1 MGPRRGIRVGISIA
15 VAVLLVPCLFLA
27 PAQAAPQTISET
39 CVQSGTSVFH
49 NNAFPAQ
56 ESQFSVSFAAT
67 PNEASIY
74 GLVGF
79 SLNAATTDDSL
90 AAIVRFAKNGNID
103 VRNGNNFNANVTFPY
118 KAGQQYQFQMVINPA
133 TKRYSVFVAAPG
145 GTQVQLANNYELRST
160 LLNISSLN
168 NWAAWA
174 SSGSE
179 SVCNM
184 TIGSVTSA
192 TAVAPTITSQPLS
205 QTIIA
210 GQTATFSVVATGT
223 SPLAYQWRKNGTAI
237 SGATAASY
245 TTPAETTSDN
255 GAQFTVVASNSA
267 GSATSSAAT
276 LTVNAATVAPSIT
289 TQPLS
294 QTIIAGQT
302 ATFSVTATGTAPLSY
317 QWRQNGVAIG
327 GASSSSYTTPA
338 ETTSANGTQFSVVV
352 SNSAGSVTSAAATLT
367 VNAATVAPSITTQP
381 LSQTIIAGQTATFSV
396 VAAGTSPLAYQWR
409 KNGTAISG
417 ATASSYTTPA
427 ETTSDNGAQ
436 FTVVVSNS
444 AGTVTSAAAILTV
457 TAPGTLISSASTL
470 AFASVNVG
478 SSSILS
484 ATLTN
489 SGSSSVTLSG
499 VSISGPGFNASGISV
514 GQIIPVGQTA
524 TLNVTFA
531 PAATGSVTGSV
542 TVTSNA
548 SNSPTIISLSGT
560 GAAVLHSADLS
571 WVASTSVVTGYNV
584 YRSTVTA
591 GPFTK
596 LTSSLI
602 SALTYTDTS
611 VQAGQTYYYVVT
623 AVNSSNVESVYS
635 NEVSATIP

>member
-1 MGPRRGIRVGISIA
+1 MGPSLGIRVGLSSA
-15 VAVLLVPCLFLA
+15 VAVLLLLCLFLA
-27 PAQAAPQTISET
+27 PAQAAPQTSSEI
-39 CVQSGTSVFH
+39 CVQSGTGLFH
-49 NNAFPAQ
+49 NNAFPMQ

-67 PNEASIY
+67 PNEPSMY

-133 TKRYSVFVAAPG
+133 TKRYSVFVTAPG
-145 GTQVQLANNYELRST
+145 GTQTQLANNYEFRAT
-160 LLNISSLN
+160 LLNISGLN
-168 NWAAWA
+168 NWTAWA

-184 TIGSVTSA
+184 TIGSVTSTA
-192 TAVAPTITSQPLS
+192 AVAPTITS
-205 QTIIA
+205 
-210 GQTATFSVVATGT
+210 
-223 SPLAYQWRKNGTAI
+223 
-237 SGATAASY
+237 
-245 TTPAETTSDN
+245 
-255 GAQFTVVASNSA
+255 
-267 GSATSSAAT
+267 
-276 LTVNAATVAPSIT
+276 
-289 TQPLS
+289 
-294 QTIIAGQT
+294 
-302 ATFSVTATGTAPLSY
+302 
-317 QWRQNGVAIG
+317 
-327 GASSSSYTTPA
+327 
-338 ETTSANGTQFSVVV
+338 
-352 SNSAGSVTSAAATLT
+352 
-367 VNAATVAPSITTQP
+367 QP

-409 KNGTAISG
+409 KNGMSISG

-444 AGTVTSAAAILTV
+444 AGTVTSVAATLTV
-457 TAPGTLISSASTL
+457 TAPGTLTSSASTL
-470 AFASVNVG
+470 AFSSINIG
-478 SSSILS
+478 SSSALT

-489 SGSSSVTLSG
+489 SGSSSVTVSG
-499 VSISGPGFNASGISV
+499 VTISGPGFNVTGISV
-514 GQIIPVGQTA
+514 GQVIRVGQTA
-524 TLNVTFA
+524 TLSVTFA

-560 GAAVLHSADLS
+560 GAAVLHSADLT

-584 YRSTVTA
+584 YRGTVAA

-596 LTSSLI
+596 LTSSFI
-602 SALTYTDTS
+602 PALTYTDTS

-623 AVNSSNVESVYS
+623 SVNSSNAESVYS